1 MRGLSAYQDAG
12 SLTLSGE
19 QALEELYARLA
30 RWCDDIA
37 NHQRAGELDERDWV
51 IKRSITL
58 LTLIDDLID
67 VSANSEIASRI
78 LVLNRFAV
86 QTLVRT
92 KAESD
97 ESLLDGLAELFVS
110 MGEIFALMGSART
123 AAIAPMPPSTGD
135 NDPVVSNQ
143 A

>member
-1 MRGLSAYQDAG
+1 MKVLSAYQDAG
-12 SLTLSGE
+12 SITLSGE

-30 RWCDDIA
+30 RWCGEIA
-37 NHQRAGELDERDWV
+37 DHHRAGELDERDRI

-58 LTLIDDLID
+58 LSLIDNVID
-67 VSANSEIASRI
+67 VSACSEIASRI
-78 LVLNRFAV
+78 LVLHRFAL

-97 ESLLDGLAELFVS
+97 ESVLQGLAGVFLTLA
-110 MGEIFALMGSART
+110 EIFALMSSGRT
-123 AAIAPMPPSTGD
+123 AAAEVTPPPTDDGGTA
-135 NDPVVSNQ
+135 VRNQ